1 MSKNNKSVVW
11 LIITVVWMT
20 VIFCFS
26 AQPADVSTDTSLR
39 VGMTIGKMSVPDF
52 SKLPKEEQIDYAKK
66 IEFPVRKMAHAT
78 EYAILGCL
86 LTNLCQSLS
95 MKRAYMWS
103 WLMGS
108 AYAATDE
115 FHQLFVPGRSGQ
127 ITDVMLEIVEFKP
140 FAFTNNFLFTNC
152 GSNAKALGL
161 KKQVLTPINKIKTY
175 KV

>member
-1 MSKNNKSVVW
+1 
-11 LIITVVWMT
+11 MT

-95 MKRAYMWS
+95 MKKAYMWS

-127 ITDVMLEIVEFKP
+127 ITDVMLDSVGCLTGCLLIYLILCIV
-140 FAFTNNFLFTNC
+140 
-152 GSNAKALGL
+152 
-161 KKQVLTPINKIKTY
+161 KKHASFQTH
-175 KV
+175 

>member
-1 MSKNNKSVVW
+1 
-11 LIITVVWMT
+11 MT

-26 AQPADVSTDTSLR
+26 AQPANVSTGTSLR

-52 SKLPKEEQIDYAKK
+52 SKLPKEEQMDYAKK
-66 IEFPVRKMAHAT
+66 IEFPVRKMAYAT

-86 LTNLCQSLS
+86 LTNLCLTFP
-95 MKRAYMWS
+95 MRKAYMWG

-127 ITDVMLEIVEFKP
+127 MTDVMLDSVGCLAGCLLIYLILCIV
-140 FAFTNNFLFTNC
+140 
-152 GSNAKALGL
+152 
-161 KKQVLTPINKIKTY
+161 KKHVSFQTH
-175 KV
+175 

>member
-1 MSKNNKSVVW
+1 MESERNKMIEKNKSVVW
-11 LIITVVWMT
+11 LIITVVWMA

-26 AQPADVSTDTSLR
+26 AQPADVSTDTSLH
-39 VGMTIGKMSVPDF
+39 VGMAIGKMSVPDF
-52 SKLPKEEQIDYAKK
+52 SKLPKEKQMDYAEK

-86 LTNLCQSLS
+86 LTNLCLTFP
-95 MKRAYMWS
+95 MRKAYMWS

-127 ITDVMLEIVEFKP
+127 ITDVMIDSVGCLAGCLLIYLILCIV
-140 FAFTNNFLFTNC
+140 
-152 GSNAKALGL
+152 
-161 KKQVLTPINKIKTY
+161 KKHASFQTC
-175 KV
+175 

>member
-1 MSKNNKSVVW
+1 MSEKNKSVVW
-11 LIITVVWMT
+11 FIITIVWMT

-26 AQPADVSTDTSLR
+26 AQPADVSTDTSLH
-39 VGMTIGKMSVPDF
+39 VGMAIGHMIVPGF
-52 SKLPKEEQIDYAKK
+52 SEMPKEEQMDYAEK

-86 LTNLCQSLS
+86 LTNLCLTFP
-95 MKRAYMWS
+95 MRKAYMWG

-127 ITDVMLEIVEFKP
+127 ITDVMIDSIGCLAGCLLIYLILCIV
-140 FAFTNNFLFTNC
+140 
-152 GSNAKALGL
+152 
-161 KKQVLTPINKIKTY
+161 KKHASFQTC
-175 KV
+175 

>member
-86 LTNLCQSLS
+86 LTNLCLTFP
-95 MKRAYMWS
+95 MRKAYMWG

-115 FHQLFVPGRSGQ
+115 FHQLFVSGRSGQ
-127 ITDVMLEIVEFKP
+127 ITDVMLDSVGCLAGCLVTCLILHLVRKHVSFQ
-140 FAFTNNFLFTNC
+140 TH
-152 GSNAKALGL
+152 
-161 KKQVLTPINKIKTY
+161 
-175 KV
+175 

>member
-11 LIITVVWMT
+11 FIITVVWMT

-26 AQPADVSTDTSLR
+26 AQPADVSADTSLR

-52 SKLPKEEQIDYAKK
+52 SKLPKEEQMDYAKK

-86 LTNLCQSLS
+86 LTNLCLTFP
-95 MKRAYMWS
+95 MRKAYMWG

-115 FHQLFVPGRSGQ
+115 FHQLFVSGRSGQ
-127 ITDVMLEIVEFKP
+127 ITDVMIDSVG
-140 FAFTNNFLFTNC
+140 C
-152 GSNAKALGL
+152 
-161 KKQVLTPINKIKTY
+161 LTGCLVTCLILHLVRKH
-175 KV
+175 VSFRQF

>member
-11 LIITVVWMT
+11 FIITVVWMT

-26 AQPADVSTDTSLR
+26 AQPADVSADTSLR

-52 SKLPKEEQIDYAKK
+52 SKLPKEEQMDYAKK

-86 LTNLCQSLS
+86 LTNLCRSLS
-95 MKRAYMWS
+95 MKKAYMWS

-127 ITDVMLEIVEFKP
+127 ITDVMLDSVGCLTGCLLIYLILCIV
-140 FAFTNNFLFTNC
+140 
-152 GSNAKALGL
+152 
-161 KKQVLTPINKIKTY
+161 KKHASFQTH
-175 KV
+175 

>member
-1 MSKNNKSVVW
+1 MIEKNKSVVW
-11 LIITVVWMT
+11 LIITVVWMA

-26 AQPADVSTDTSLR
+26 AQPADVSTDTSLH

-86 LTNLCQSLS
+86 LTNLCLTFP
-95 MKRAYMWS
+95 MRKAYMWG
-103 WLMGS
+103 WLMGC

-127 ITDVMLEIVEFKP
+127 ITDVMIDSIGCLAGCLLIYLILCIV
-140 FAFTNNFLFTNC
+140 
-152 GSNAKALGL
+152 
-161 KKQVLTPINKIKTY
+161 KKHASFQTC
-175 KV
+175 

>member
-26 AQPADVSTDTSLR
+26 AQPADVSADTSLR

-52 SKLPKEEQIDYAKK
+52 SKLPKEEQMDYAKK

-86 LTNLCQSLS
+86 LTNLCRSLS
-95 MKRAYMWS
+95 MKKAYMWS

-127 ITDVMLEIVEFKP
+127 ITDVMLDSVGCLTGCLLIYLILCIV
-140 FAFTNNFLFTNC
+140 
-152 GSNAKALGL
+152 
-161 KKQVLTPINKIKTY
+161 KKHASFQTH
-175 KV
+175 

>member
-66 IEFPVRKMAHAT
+66 IEFPVRKMAHVT

-86 LTNLCQSLS
+86 LTNLCLSLS
-95 MKRAYMWS
+95 MKKAYMWS

-127 ITDVMLEIVEFKP
+127 ITDVMLDSVGCLTGCLLIYLILCIV
-140 FAFTNNFLFTNC
+140 
-152 GSNAKALGL
+152 
-161 KKQVLTPINKIKTY
+161 KKHASFQTH
-175 KV
+175 

>member
-1 MSKNNKSVVW
+1 MESERNKMSKNNKSVVW

-52 SKLPKEEQIDYAKK
+52 SKLPKEEQMDYAKK

-86 LTNLCQSLS
+86 LTNLCLTFP
-95 MKRAYMWS
+95 MRKAYMWG

-127 ITDVMLEIVEFKP
+127 MTDVMLDSVGCLAGCLLIYLILCIV
-140 FAFTNNFLFTNC
+140 
-152 GSNAKALGL
+152 
-161 KKQVLTPINKIKTY
+161 KKHVSFQTH
-175 KV
+175 

>member
-1 MSKNNKSVVW
+1 MIEKNKSVVW
-11 LIITVVWMT
+11 LIITVVWMA

-52 SKLPKEEQIDYAKK
+52 SKLPKEEQMDYAEK

-86 LTNLCQSLS
+86 LTNLCLTFP
-95 MKRAYMWS
+95 MRKAYMWS

-127 ITDVMLEIVEFKP
+127 ITDVMIDSVGCLAGCLLTCLILRTV
-140 FAFTNNFLFTNC
+140 
-152 GSNAKALGL
+152 
-161 KKQVLTPINKIKTY
+161 KKHVSFQTC
-175 KV
+175 

>member
-52 SKLPKEEQIDYAKK
+52 SKLPKEEQMDYAKK

-86 LTNLCQSLS
+86 LTNLCLTFP
-95 MKRAYMWS
+95 MRKAYMWG

-127 ITDVMLEIVEFKP
+127 MTDVMIDSVGCLTGCLLIYLILCIV
-140 FAFTNNFLFTNC
+140 
-152 GSNAKALGL
+152 
-161 KKQVLTPINKIKTY
+161 KKHVSFQTH
-175 KV
+175 

>member
-1 MSKNNKSVVW
+1 MRRCRVPRGYTQRPEPPFLRVAA
-11 LIITVVWMT
+11 T
-20 VIFCFS
+20 FS

-86 LTNLCQSLS
+86 LTNLCLTLP
-95 MKRAYMWS
+95 MRKAYMWG

-127 ITDVMLEIVEFKP
+127 ITDVMLDSVGCLIGCLVTCLILHLVRKHVSFQ
-140 FAFTNNFLFTNC
+140 TC
-152 GSNAKALGL
+152 
-161 KKQVLTPINKIKTY
+161 
-175 KV
+175 

>member
-1 MSKNNKSVVW
+1 
-11 LIITVVWMT
+11 MT

-52 SKLPKEEQIDYAKK
+52 SKLPKEEQMDYAKK

-86 LTNLCQSLS
+86 LTNLCLTFP
-95 MKRAYMWS
+95 MRKAYMWG

-127 ITDVMLEIVEFKP
+127 MTDVMLDSVGCLAGCLLIYLILCIV
-140 FAFTNNFLFTNC
+140 
-152 GSNAKALGL
+152 
-161 KKQVLTPINKIKTY
+161 KKHASFQTH
-175 KV
+175 

>member
-11 LIITVVWMT
+11 FIITVVWMT
-20 VIFCFS
+20 VILGFS

-52 SKLPKEEQIDYAKK
+52 SKLSKEEQIDYAKK

-86 LTNLCQSLS
+86 LTNLCLSLS
-95 MKRAYMWS
+95 MKKASMWS

-127 ITDVMLEIVEFKP
+127 ITDVMIDSVGCLIGCLVTCLILHLVRKHASFRQ
-140 FAFTNNFLFTNC
+140 F
-152 GSNAKALGL
+152 
-161 KKQVLTPINKIKTY
+161 
-175 KV
+175 

>member
-1 MSKNNKSVVW
+1 MSENNKSVVW

-26 AQPADVSTDTSLR
+26 AQLADVSTDTSLR

-86 LTNLCQSLS
+86 LTNLCLSLS
-95 MKRAYMWS
+95 MKKAYMWS

-127 ITDVMLEIVEFKP
+127 ITDVMLDSVGCLTGCLLIYLILCIV
-140 FAFTNNFLFTNC
+140 
-152 GSNAKALGL
+152 
-161 KKQVLTPINKIKTY
+161 KKHASFQTH
-175 KV
+175 

>member
-20 VIFCFS
+20 VIFCLS

-95 MKRAYMWS
+95 MKKAYMWS

-127 ITDVMLEIVEFKP
+127 ITDVMLDSVGCLTGCLLIYLILCIV
-140 FAFTNNFLFTNC
+140 
-152 GSNAKALGL
+152 
-161 KKQVLTPINKIKTY
+161 KKHASFQTH
-175 KV
+175 

>member
-1 MSKNNKSVVW
+1 
-11 LIITVVWMT
+11 MT

-26 AQPADVSTDTSLR
+26 AQPADVSTGTSLR

-52 SKLPKEEQIDYAKK
+52 SKLTKEEQMDYAKK

-86 LTNLCQSLS
+86 LTNLCLTFP
-95 MKRAYMWS
+95 MRKAYMWG

-127 ITDVMLEIVEFKP
+127 MTDVMLDSVGCLAGCLLIYLILCIV
-140 FAFTNNFLFTNC
+140 
-152 GSNAKALGL
+152 
-161 KKQVLTPINKIKTY
+161 KKHVSFQTH
-175 KV
+175 

>member
-11 LIITVVWMT
+11 FIITVVWMT

-26 AQPADVSTDTSLR
+26 AQPADVSADTSLR

-52 SKLPKEEQIDYAKK
+52 SKLPKEEQMDYAKK

-86 LTNLCQSLS
+86 LTNLCLTFP
-95 MKRAYMWS
+95 MRKAYMWG

-115 FHQLFVPGRSGQ
+115 FHQLFVSGRSGQ
-127 ITDVMLEIVEFKP
+127 ITDVMIDSVGCLTGCLLIYLILCIV
-140 FAFTNNFLFTNC
+140 
-152 GSNAKALGL
+152 
-161 KKQVLTPINKIKTY
+161 KKHASFQTH
-175 KV
+175 

>member
-1 MSKNNKSVVW
+1 MSEKNKSVVW
-11 LIITVVWMT
+11 FIITIVWMT

-26 AQPADVSTDTSLR
+26 AQPADVSTDTSLH

-52 SKLPKEEQIDYAKK
+52 SKLPKEEQMDYAKK

-86 LTNLCQSLS
+86 LTNLCRSLS
-95 MKRAYMWS
+95 MKKAYMWS

-127 ITDVMLEIVEFKP
+127 ITDVMLDSVGCLTGCLLIYLILCIV
-140 FAFTNNFLFTNC
+140 
-152 GSNAKALGL
+152 
-161 KKQVLTPINKIKTY
+161 KKHASFQTH
-175 KV
+175 

>member
-1 MSKNNKSVVW
+1 MESERIVMSKNNKSVVW

-26 AQPADVSTDTSLR
+26 AQPANVSTGTSLR

-52 SKLPKEEQIDYAKK
+52 SKLPKEEQMDYAKK

-86 LTNLCQSLS
+86 LTNLCLTFP
-95 MKRAYMWS
+95 MRKAYMWG

-127 ITDVMLEIVEFKP
+127 MTDVMLDSVGCLAGCLLIYLILCIV
-140 FAFTNNFLFTNC
+140 
-152 GSNAKALGL
+152 
-161 KKQVLTPINKIKTY
+161 KKHVSFQTR
-175 KV
+175 

>member
-1 MSKNNKSVVW
+1 MIEKNKSVVW
-11 LIITVVWMT
+11 LIITVVWMA

-26 AQPADVSTDTSLR
+26 AQPADVSTDTSLH
-39 VGMTIGKMSVPDF
+39 VGMAIGKMSVPDF
-52 SKLPKEEQIDYAKK
+52 SKLPKEKQMDYAEK

-86 LTNLCQSLS
+86 LTNLCLTFP
-95 MKRAYMWS
+95 MRKAYMWS

-127 ITDVMLEIVEFKP
+127 ITDVMIDSVGCLAGCLLIYLILCIV
-140 FAFTNNFLFTNC
+140 
-152 GSNAKALGL
+152 
-161 KKQVLTPINKIKTY
+161 KKHASFQTC
-175 KV
+175 

>member
-66 IEFPVRKMAHAT
+66 IEFPMRKMAHAT

-95 MKRAYMWS
+95 MKKAYMWS
-103 WLMGS
+103 WLMGN

-127 ITDVMLEIVEFKP
+127 ITDVMLDSVGCLTGCLLIYLILCIV
-140 FAFTNNFLFTNC
+140 
-152 GSNAKALGL
+152 
-161 KKQVLTPINKIKTY
+161 KKHASFQTH
-175 KV
+175 

>member
-52 SKLPKEEQIDYAKK
+52 SKLPKEEQMDYAKK

-86 LTNLCQSLS
+86 LTNLCLSLS
-95 MKRAYMWS
+95 MKKAYMWS

-127 ITDVMLEIVEFKP
+127 ITDVMLDSVGCLTGCLLIYLILCIV
-140 FAFTNNFLFTNC
+140 
-152 GSNAKALGL
+152 
-161 KKQVLTPINKIKTY
+161 KKHASFQTH
-175 KV
+175 

>member
-26 AQPADVSTDTSLR
+26 AQPADVSADTSLR

-86 LTNLCQSLS
+86 LTNLCRSLS
-95 MKRAYMWS
+95 MKKAYMWS

-127 ITDVMLEIVEFKP
+127 ITDVMLDSVGCLTGCLLIYLILCIV
-140 FAFTNNFLFTNC
+140 
-152 GSNAKALGL
+152 
-161 KKQVLTPINKIKTY
+161 KKHASFQTH
-175 KV
+175 

>member
-1 MSKNNKSVVW
+1 MGRRVMSKNNKSVVW
-11 LIITVVWMT
+11 LIITVVWMA

-26 AQPADVSTDTSLR
+26 AQPADVSTDTSLH
-39 VGMTIGKMSVPDF
+39 VGMAIGKMSVPDF
-52 SKLPKEEQIDYAKK
+52 SKLPKEKQMDYAEK

-86 LTNLCQSLS
+86 LTNLCLTFP
-95 MKRAYMWS
+95 MRKAYMWS

-127 ITDVMLEIVEFKP
+127 ITDVMIDSVGCLAGCLLTCLILCIV
-140 FAFTNNFLFTNC
+140 
-152 GSNAKALGL
+152 
-161 KKQVLTPINKIKTY
+161 KKHASFQTH
-175 KV
+175 

>member
-1 MSKNNKSVVW
+1 
-11 LIITVVWMT
+11 MT
-20 VIFCFS
+20 VIFGFS

-52 SKLPKEEQIDYAKK
+52 SKLPKEEQMDYAKK

-86 LTNLCQSLS
+86 LTKLCLSLS
-95 MKRAYMWS
+95 MKKAYMWS

-127 ITDVMLEIVEFKP
+127 ITDVMLDSVGCLTGCLLIYLILCIV
-140 FAFTNNFLFTNC
+140 
-152 GSNAKALGL
+152 
-161 KKQVLTPINKIKTY
+161 KKHASFQTH
-175 KV
+175 

>member
-1 MSKNNKSVVW
+1 MSENNKSVVW
-11 LIITVVWMT
+11 LIITVVWMA

-26 AQPADVSTDTSLR
+26 AQPADVSTDTSLH
-39 VGMTIGKMSVPDF
+39 VGIAIGHMIVPGF
-52 SKLPKEEQIDYAKK
+52 SEMLKEEQIDYAEK

-86 LTNLCQSLS
+86 LTNLCRSLS
-95 MKRAYMWS
+95 MKKAYMWS

-127 ITDVMLEIVEFKP
+127 MTDVMIDSVGCLTGCLLIYLILCIV
-140 FAFTNNFLFTNC
+140 
-152 GSNAKALGL
+152 
-161 KKQVLTPINKIKTY
+161 KKHASFQTR
-175 KV
+175 

>member
-52 SKLPKEEQIDYAKK
+52 SKLPKEEQMDYAEK

-86 LTNLCQSLS
+86 LTNLCLSLS
-95 MKRAYMWS
+95 MKKAYMWS

-127 ITDVMLEIVEFKP
+127 MTDVMIDSVGCLTGCLLIYLILCIV
-140 FAFTNNFLFTNC
+140 
-152 GSNAKALGL
+152 
-161 KKQVLTPINKIKTY
+161 KKHASFQTH
-175 KV
+175 

>member
-1 MSKNNKSVVW
+1 MSEKNKSVVW
-11 LIITVVWMT
+11 FIITIVWMT

-26 AQPADVSTDTSLR
+26 AQPADVSTDTSLH
-39 VGMTIGKMSVPDF
+39 VGIAIGHMIVPGF
-52 SKLPKEEQIDYAKK
+52 SEMPKEEQIDYAKK

-78 EYAILGCL
+78 ESAILGCL

-95 MKRAYMWS
+95 MKKAYMWS

-127 ITDVMLEIVEFKP
+127 ITDVMLDSVGCLTGCLLIYLILCIV
-140 FAFTNNFLFTNC
+140 
-152 GSNAKALGL
+152 
-161 KKQVLTPINKIKTY
+161 KKHASFQTH
-175 KV
+175 

>member
-1 MSKNNKSVVW
+1 MGRRVMSKNNKSVVW

-52 SKLPKEEQIDYAKK
+52 SKLPKEEQMDYAKK

-86 LTNLCQSLS
+86 LTNLCLSLS
-95 MKRAYMWS
+95 MKKAYMWS
-103 WLMGS
+103 WLMGN

-127 ITDVMLEIVEFKP
+127 MTDVMLDSVGCLAGCLLIYLILCIV
-140 FAFTNNFLFTNC
+140 
-152 GSNAKALGL
+152 
-161 KKQVLTPINKIKTY
+161 KKHVSFQTH
-175 KV
+175 

>member
-1 MSKNNKSVVW
+1 MDRIVMSEKNKSVVW
-11 LIITVVWMT
+11 FIITVVWMT

-52 SKLPKEEQIDYAKK
+52 SKLPKEEQMDYAKK

-86 LTNLCQSLS
+86 LTNLCLSLS
-95 MKRAYMWS
+95 MKKAYMWS

-127 ITDVMLEIVEFKP
+127 ITDVMIDSVGCLIGCLVTCLILHLVRKHASFRQ
-140 FAFTNNFLFTNC
+140 F
-152 GSNAKALGL
+152 
-161 KKQVLTPINKIKTY
+161 
-175 KV
+175 

>member
-95 MKRAYMWS
+95 MKKAYMWS
-103 WLMGS
+103 WLMGN

-127 ITDVMLEIVEFKP
+127 ITDVMLDSVGCLTGCLLIYLILCIV
-140 FAFTNNFLFTNC
+140 
-152 GSNAKALGL
+152 
-161 KKQVLTPINKIKTY
+161 KKHASFQTR
-175 KV
+175 